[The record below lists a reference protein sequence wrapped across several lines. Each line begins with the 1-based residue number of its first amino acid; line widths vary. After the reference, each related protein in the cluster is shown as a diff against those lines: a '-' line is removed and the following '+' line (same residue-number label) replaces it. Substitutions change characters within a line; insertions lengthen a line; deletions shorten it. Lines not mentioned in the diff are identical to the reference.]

1 MEFLVSWLFFFP
13 PWSSTWEQE
22 KKKRDSRELKDPQ
35 AITHTIDIQGLWLQ
49 SAGQISQAGEWEAG
63 GSPLSAGQRRV
74 RAAETPRGV
83 YGFLSVGVIKT
94 WLFPASQSLSCSN

>member
-1 MEFLVSWLFFFP
+1 MEFLVSWLFFFLGVP
-13 PWSSTWEQE
+13 HGSR
-22 KKKRDSRELKDPQ
+22 KKRKRDSRELKDPQ

-49 SAGQISQAGEWEAG
+49 SAGQISQAEEWEAG
-63 GSPLSAGQRRV
+63 GSPLSSGQRRV

-83 YGFLSVGVIKT
+83 YGFMSVGVIKM